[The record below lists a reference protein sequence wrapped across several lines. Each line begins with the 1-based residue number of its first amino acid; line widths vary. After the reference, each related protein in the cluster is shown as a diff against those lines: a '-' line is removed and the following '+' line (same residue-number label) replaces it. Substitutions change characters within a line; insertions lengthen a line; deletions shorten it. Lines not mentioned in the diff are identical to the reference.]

1 MIKPLIVPVL
11 FLVFWASQPLKAQS
25 LDDLAFGTSNTF
37 DIATW
42 NIEWFPKRITTED
55 YVTTIIQQLDAEV
68 LAIQEIDDE
77 RLFKD
82 MIATMPGYEVYIPNS
97 YANGLGYVY
106 KSSGFTINAIYKIYN
121 SSAYWSIFP
130 RSPLLMDLTVN
141 NERLILINNHF
152 KCCGDGDLDLDNTN
166 DSEFRRYEAS
176 RLLKAYID
184 DYLPNEKVIILGD
197 LNDLLTDDAANNVF
211 QMYIDDPGN
220 FTFAD
225 MAIANGNTT
234 NWSYP
239 NWPSH
244 LDHILVTNEL
254 FPLINTNATNVTTIR
269 LDDYFSGGF
278 SSYDYHVSDHR
289 PVGIQLDFNALQ
301 ISNPSHVSIFTIW
314 PNPTNGVFN
323 MELAKTNVSHLI
335 EIFDIK
341 GRIVYKETVVNAAVI
356 SVNNQLN
363 KGVYLL
369 KVSGKNTSQTK
380 QLIIK

>member
-1 MIKPLIVPVL
+1 MTKPLIVP
-11 FLVFWASQPLKAQS
+11 FIFIVFWVFQPLNAQS
-25 LDDLAFGTSNTF
+25 LDDLEFGTLNTF

-42 NIEWFPKRITTED
+42 NIEWFPKRNSTED
-55 YVTTIIQQLDAEV
+55 YVATIIEQLDAEV

-82 MIATMPGYEVYIPNS
+82 MIAGIPDYEVYIPNS

-106 KSSGFTINAIYKIYN
+106 KNNGFTINAIYKIYN

-176 RLLKAYID
+176 RLLKAYVD
-184 DYLPNEKVIILGD
+184 DYLLNEKVIILGD
-197 LNDLLTDDAANNVF
+197 LNDLLTDDAVNNVF
-211 QMYIDDPGN
+211 QMYLNDPTN
-220 FTFAD
+220 FVFAD
-225 MAIANGNTT
+225 MAIANGNAT

-254 FPLINTNATNVTTIR
+254 FPLINTNATNVSTIR

-301 ISNPSHVSIFTIW
+301 ISNPSYTPIFSLW
-314 PNPTNGVFN
+314 PNPSAGAFN
-323 MELAKTNVSHLI
+323 LELSINNLSHLI
-335 EIFDIK
+335 EIFDTK
-341 GRIVYKETVVNAAVI
+341 GRLVHKETVSESGILSFNLG
-356 SVNNQLN
+356 LN
-363 KGVYLL
+363 KGVYLV
-369 KVSGKNTSQTK
+369 KVKGNYKSQTK
-380 QLIIK
+380 QLIIR

>member
-1 MIKPLIVPVL
+1 M
-11 FLVFWASQPLKAQS
+11 FLVFWALQPLKAQS
-25 LDDLAFGTSNTF
+25 LDDLEFGTPNTF

-42 NIEWFPKRITTED
+42 NIEWFPKRNTTED
-55 YVTTIIQQLDAEV
+55 YVATIIQQLDAEV
-68 LAIQEIDDE
+68 LAIQEIDNE

-82 MIATMPGYEVYIPNS
+82 MIDGIPGYEVYIPNS

-106 KSSGFTINAIYKIYN
+106 KKTGFTINAIYKIYN
-121 SSAYWSIFP
+121 SSAYWSFFP

-141 NERLILINNHF
+141 NERIILINNHF

-197 LNDLLTDDAANNVF
+197 LNDLLTDDAVNNVF
-211 QMYIDDPGN
+211 QMYLDDTGN

-225 MAIANGNTT
+225 MAIANGNAT

-254 FPLINTNATNVTTIR
+254 FPLINNNATNVSTIR

-278 SSYDYHVSDHR
+278 SCYDYHVSDHR

-301 ISNPSHVSIFTIW
+301 ISNPGDVPIFTLW
-314 PNPTNGVFN
+314 PNPSTGTFN
-323 MELAKTNVSHLI
+323 LELYKTNVSHLI

-341 GRIVYKETVVNAAVI
+341 GRLVHKETIVNTAVL
-356 SVNNQLN
+356 SVKHQL
-363 KGVYLL
+363 KKEVYLL
-369 KVSGKNTSQTK
+369 KVSGKFNSQTK

>member
-1 MIKPLIVPVL
+1 MTKPLIVPFL
-11 FLVFWASQPLKAQS
+11 FIVFWVLQPLNAQS
-25 LDDLAFGTSNTF
+25 LDDLSFGNSNTF

-42 NIEWFPKRITTED
+42 NIEWFPKRDTTED
-55 YVTTIIQQLDAEV
+55 YVANIIEQLDAEV

-82 MIATMPGYEVYIPNS
+82 MIAGIPGYEVYIPNS

-106 KSSGFTINAIYKIYN
+106 KNSGFTINAIYKIYN

-141 NERLILINNHF
+141 NERLFLINNHF

-176 RLLKAYID
+176 RLLKTYID
-184 DYLPNEKVIILGD
+184 DFLPNEKVIILGD
-197 LNDLLTDDAANNVF
+197 LNDLLTDDPVNNVF
-211 QMYIDDPGN
+211 QMYLDDPTN
-220 FTFAD
+220 FAFAD
-225 MAIANGNTT
+225 MAIANGNAT

-254 FPLINTNATNVTTIR
+254 FPLINTNATNVSTIR

-301 ISNPSHVSIFTIW
+301 ISNPNDIPIFKLW
-314 PNPTNGVFN
+314 PNPSAGAFNLELSTNN
-323 MELAKTNVSHLI
+323 LSYLI
-335 EIFDIK
+335 EIFDTK
-341 GRIVYKETVVNAAVI
+341 GRLVHKETVFESGILSFNLG
-356 SVNNQLN
+356 LN
-363 KGVYLL
+363 KGVYLV
-369 KVSGKNTSQTK
+369 KVKGNFKSQTK
-380 QLIIK
+380 QLIIR